1 MDTLHNLMIGFGVA
15 LQPLALTMMTIG
27 LLLGLA
33 IGVLPGLGGTAGVA
47 LLLPLTVLVKPEVA
61 IIFLAAIYWGALF
74 GGVITSVLFAIPG
87 EPWSVALIFDGYPMA
102 KQGKAGLALTAA
114 FLSSFLGLFIASIFF
129 VIAALPLA
137 LFALRFGPPEMFA
150 IMLLAFST
158 FVGLGTGSPSK
169 TLISTAFGIILT
181 MAGLDIVT
189 GQPRLAFG
197 SISFL
202 SGFHFVPV
210 TIGLFGLGEILVD
223 GEGRFTSEIKR
234 VISAKVGLKDLK
246 EGLKAIKAHFPIT
259 LFSSFLGFFV
269 GVLPGT
275 GATPASFLAYGI
287 AKQYSKTPEKYGQ
300 GAIEGVIAPQA
311 AANAAGTGALL
322 PMIALGVPGSPTA
335 AVLLAG
341 LYMWGLWPGP
351 RLFIEQPVF
360 VWGLIASLFLAGVV
374 CLLICLLGVPL
385 LAAIMRIPW
394 GLLTPII
401 VIACFIGSYVMRN
414 LMFDVW
420 VTLIFGL
427 VGYVMKKLHYP
438 LAPLAVALVLG
449 DMTERFLR
457 QSLIMGDGSFGIFFT
472 RPISAAF
479 MLIAI
484 SLFLLPAIKTF
495 KGKFQRVA
503 LARRRHTQ
511 EEDGREKPL
520 KEGIS

>member
-1 MDTLHNLMIGFGVA
+1 MDTLYNLMTGFGVA
-15 LQPLALTMMTIG
+15 LQPLSLLMMTVG

-102 KQGKAGLALTAA
+102 RQGKAGLALTAA
-114 FLSSFLGLFIASIFF
+114 FLSSFIGIIIAAIFF
-129 VIAALPLA
+129 VVAASPLA

-158 FVGLGTGSPSK
+158 FVGLGGDSPAK
-169 TLISTAFGIILT
+169 TLVSTLFGIILT
-181 MAGLDIVT
+181 LVGLDIIT
-189 GQPRLAFG
+189 GQPRLTFG
-197 SISFL
+197 SIALL

-223 GEGRFTSEIKR
+223 GEERLTSDVKR
-234 VISAKVGLKDLK
+234 VISAKVGLKDFK
-246 EGLKAIKAHFPIT
+246 AGLQAIKAFFPIT
-259 LFSSFLGFFV
+259 LLSSILGFFI

-275 GATPASFLAYGI
+275 GATPASFLGYGL
-287 AKQYSKTPEKYGQ
+287 AKQYSRNPENYGQ
-300 GAIEGVIAPQA
+300 GTIEGVIAPQA

-322 PMIALGVPGSPTA
+322 PMISLGVPGSPTA

-351 RLFIEQPVF
+351 RLFTEQPVF
-360 VWGLIASLFLAGVV
+360 VWGLIASLFLAGIV
-374 CLLICLLGVPL
+374 CLLICLIGTPL

-401 VIACFIGSYVMRN
+401 VVACFIGSYVMRN

-420 VTLIFGL
+420 VTLAFGL

-449 DMTERFLR
+449 NMTERFLR

-472 RPISAAF
+472 RPIAAVC
-479 MLIAI
+479 MVIAI
-484 SLFLLPAIKTF
+484 FLFVLPTIKIIR
-495 KGKFQRVA
+495 GKLKDSANVA
-503 LARRRHTQ
+503 QA
-511 EEDGREKPL
+511 
-520 KEGIS
+520 